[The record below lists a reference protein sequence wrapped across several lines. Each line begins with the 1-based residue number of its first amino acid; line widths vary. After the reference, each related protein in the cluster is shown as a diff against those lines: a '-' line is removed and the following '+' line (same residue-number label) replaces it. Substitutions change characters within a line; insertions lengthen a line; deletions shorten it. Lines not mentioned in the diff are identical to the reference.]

1 MKKSAKE
8 LFEWL
13 GYKLDDETEGNTV
26 MMYCHDILDKSTLG
40 YVDSEVICFNYEEQS
55 VEFTNMFS
63 ISLDEL
69 QAINKQ
75 VEELWG
81 DR

>member
-1 MKKSAKE
+1 
-8 LFEWL
+8 
-13 GYKLDDETEGNTV
+13 
-26 MMYCHDILDKSTLG
+26 MYCHDILDKSTLG